1 MRTLESG
8 LTCSGPQGQYSY
20 IDGADA
26 GVGGVCLNSSALPPE
41 PCHGVTCRPQETCQE
56 KGGQG
61 VCVPNYEATCWL
73 WGDPH
78 YHSFDGRDF
87 DFQGTC
93 NYVLVTTGCPGVTTE
108 GLTPFTITTKNEN
121 RGNPAVSFV
130 RLVTV
135 TALSVNISIHK
146 GEVGKVRVSPTGW
159 SPEPP
164 VEFVGRGGPCWP
176 QSGAEHSL
184 SSPRPETKWQP
195 SNSNYSKNVTFCGEL
210 IEFTPL

>member
-1 MRTLESG
+1 MSPWWFVHTLPAERLHEEPRS
-8 LTCSGPQGQYSY
+8 Q
-20 IDGADA
+20 AHA
-26 GVGGVCLNSSALPPE
+26 GSLSHPVTSPIAPPRHAWAE
-41 PCHGVTCRPQETCQE
+41 RPPSKRRPARLQEHG
-56 KGGQG
+56 
-61 VCVPNYEATCWL
+61 
-73 WGDPH
+73 D
-78 YHSFDGRDF
+78 
-87 DFQGTC
+87 
-93 NYVLVTTGCPGVTTE
+93 
-108 GLTPFTITTKNEN
+108 

-146 GEVGKVRVSPTGW
+146 GEVGKVRVSPAGW